1 MHITLLCV
9 SSDTIW
15 TCIFAFAIAR
25 SCVFTAPRCFAA
37 ARVYFAPA
45 CGLSLALD
53 TAPENC
59 PGEPLVPAA
68 DLMDGG

>member
-9 SSDTIW
+9 SSNAVW
-15 TCIFAFAIAR
+15 AFFTFVITR
-25 SCVFTAPRCFAA
+25 SCVFTAPCFPAA

>member
-1 MHITLLCV
+1 MASMILQGC
-9 SSDTIW
+9 
-15 TCIFAFAIAR
+15 
-25 SCVFTAPRCFAA
+25 RCDGYAEQQTRLEGIVPGGLAA